1 MKPNIL
7 KTAILFCMI
16 VFFGIVRINPD
27 YNPREQGNI
36 SMYQDTTFEI
46 TEAKISFINDIRSIH
61 RIWLLIVMSILLIA
75 VLIRVSIFPKI
86 DLLPSSKNKK
96 T

>member
-1 MKPNIL
+1 
-7 KTAILFCMI
+7 
-16 VFFGIVRINPD
+16 
-27 YNPREQGNI
+27 
-36 SMYQDTTFEI
+36 MYQDTTFEI